1 MTTWILILSLYN
13 QNSLMNHNSAY
24 AYAYATSSIE
34 SITGFK
40 TQSACMSAANAW
52 LKQNTRFKHIKA
64 LCVPD
69 K

>member
-13 QNSLMNHNSAY
+13 QNSLMNHNS

-52 LKQNTRFKHIKA
+52 LKQNTGNGRIKA

>member
-1 MTTWILILSLYN
+1 MATWILILSLYN
-13 QNSLMNHNSAY
+13 YNSNNGHNSM
-24 AYAYATSSIE
+24 TSSIE

-40 TQSACMSAANAW
+40 TQYACMSAATAW
-52 LKQNTRFKHIKA
+52 LKQNNRFDHIKA